1 MTKRLIMN
9 NNDNKLNNN
18 YNYIHKPK
26 HYSLFSLEELRSIV
40 AKGESI
46 DVVAIANKAGLDKD
60 AYMFNVLKYVLR
72 QQKPNE
78 PRRRDVEKIRE
89 YADIWLK
96 NDKQKSNEQK
106 IFNA

>member
-60 AYMFNVLKYVLR
+60 AYMFN
-72 QQKPNE
+72 
-78 PRRRDVEKIRE
+78 D
-89 YADIWLK
+89 ADIWLK
-96 NDKQKSNEQK
+96 MISKRAMNKKYSMHKSK
-106 IFNA
+106 IF